1 MNDRD
6 FAKSLLK
13 ATGLRSSLSVTD
25 LRAAETAL
33 EKIASS
39 KAHNRTWAAKLLKEA
54 RWRLA
59 VRHAEA
65 TDKRTHFGWQE
76 TWRDDGDLGPF
87 CGVTRYMHR
96 RSEKAAHRLTLDP
109 LEVTCAKC
117 WRRLAAEAQE
127 RLAGLEV
134 ARAIAEVEDTQ
145 EREASQ
151 TRVRKTRRPLGD

>member
-6 FAKSLLK
+6 FAKSLAR
-13 ATGLRSSLSVTD
+13 ATGQRSSLTVID
-25 LRAAETAL
+25 LRAAETEL
-33 EKIASS
+33 EKIATS
-39 KAHNRTWAAKLLKEA
+39 KASNRVWAAKLLKEA

-76 TWRDDGDLGPF
+76 VWRDDGDLSPF
-87 CGVTRYMHR
+87 CGVTRAGR
-96 RSEKAAHRLTLDP
+96 RDGQRVKHRLTLDP
-109 LEVTCAKC
+109 LEVTCVKC

-127 RLAGLEV
+127 RIAGFEV
-134 ARAIAEVEDTQ
+134 ARALAEVEDTQ

-151 TRVRKTRRPLGD
+151 ERAQRARRRSK